1 MTVVS
6 QNAAVYK
13 GFSTV
18 SSDAQKKFV
27 LTDRKLIKQD
37 LINALNI
44 RPGSVVMQ
52 PTVGCIVWQMLF
64 EQLTQTAMND
74 IAANI
79 TSIVNNDVRL
89 NLQKLDVSQNQNS
102 IIITMTLLYVNT
114 NEVEQMVV
122 NFSGQTQS
130 ASYY

>member
-1 MTVVS
+1 MNTVI
-6 QNAAVYK
+6 YK

-27 LTDRKLIKQD
+27 LVNKKLIKQD

-52 PTVGCIVWQMLF
+52 PTVGCIVWQSLF
-64 EQLTQTAMND
+64 EQLTQTLMND

-79 TSIVNNDVRL
+79 TSIVNNDPRL
-89 NLQKLDVSQNQNS
+89 NLQKLDISQNQNT
-102 IIITMTLLYVNT
+102 ITITMTLLYVDT

-122 NFSGQTQS
+122 NFNGQAQS
-130 ASYY
+130 VSY